1 VECVYSFIAGPI
13 GRTGIS
19 HFVVHLALKV
29 RNVVP
34 GLAIPEKIRNLDAL
48 LRHAAMPGKQL
59 FSQILGI
66 RGWHPPLVHRHGQPK
81 MRCLFR
87 NVNVSDYGERTA
99 RCLLMLFDSI

>member
-1 VECVYSFIAGPI
+1 MECVYSFIAG
-13 GRTGIS
+13 TGIS
-19 HFVVHLALKV
+19 HFVLHLALKV

-66 RGWHPPLVHRHGQPK
+66 RGWHPPLVHRRSRFFAVPFSQ
-81 MRCLFR
+81 CECFR
-87 NVNVSDYGERTA
+87 LWGANRQVLIDVV
-99 RCLLMLFDSI
+99 